1 MYLSSWCDEEQTF
14 LVEVLREWLYLK
26 QESTGSD
33 GRKCKISIIRIKQIN
48 RHNNQ
53 TAPSTPRKYAQKTHF
68 SLHFLAVPTVSY
80 FENWGYAWIMPKK
93 SYHHVKF
100 RKLFL
105 SLTTA
110 EKMPLSNLLLTNHY
124 INQYIGWIALLVQHR
139 TEKPCKGIFHCRLW
153 TVCTAPRCNC
163 IRSTDCVHVC
173 MYACTYVYEFMCAC
187 VCVCAHMH
195 ARTCVCV
202 YISTHTHT
210 LTHTHTHT
218 L

>member
-1 MYLSSWCDEEQTF
+1 
-14 LVEVLREWLYLK
+14 
-26 QESTGSD
+26 
-33 GRKCKISIIRIKQIN
+33 
-48 RHNNQ
+48 
-53 TAPSTPRKYAQKTHF
+53 
-68 SLHFLAVPTVSY
+68 
-80 FENWGYAWIMPKK
+80 MPNK

-124 INQYIGWIALLVQHR
+124 INQHILDIGWIALLVQHR
-139 TEKPCKGIFHCRLW
+139 TEKTCKGIFHCRLW

-173 MYACTYVYEFMCAC
+173 VYACTYVYEFMCAC
-187 VCVCAHMH
+187 ECVCAHACMH
-195 ARTCVCV
+195 MCVCV

-210 LTHTHTHT
+210 NTHTHTHT
-218 L
+218 LMIIPLHSQPTSNRPKLLLWVVDLQHITDLHTRKVFCCDQEIFLICHN